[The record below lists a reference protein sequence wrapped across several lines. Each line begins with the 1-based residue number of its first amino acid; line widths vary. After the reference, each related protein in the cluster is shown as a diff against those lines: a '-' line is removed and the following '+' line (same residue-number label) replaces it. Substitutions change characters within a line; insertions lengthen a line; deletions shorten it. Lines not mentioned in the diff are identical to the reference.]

1 MDKEF
6 ILTDSMK
13 AFFLDNVEKFVDFVN
28 QVLHDEEFL
37 RCVDDLLPFDGAA
50 HASMNIIPEKQLIK
64 KMGVMIVRMDL
75 EPSLFSLAV
84 TITIDKDGEGLQ
96 GFSIFLTAC
105 KTIEE
110 LQEYVSEEQFR
121 EEVIEQF
128 INRNIYDTMM

>member
-6 ILTDSMK
+6 IFTDSTK
-13 AFFLDNVEKFVDFVN
+13 VLSLDNVGKFVDFVN
-28 QVLHDEEFL
+28 QVIHDEEFL
-37 RCVDDLLPFDGAA
+37 RCVEELLPFDGAA

-84 TITIDKDGEGLQ
+84 TITIDKGGEGLQ
-96 GFSIFLTAC
+96 GVSIFLTAC

-110 LQEYVSEEQFR
+110 LQAYVSGDQFR
-121 EEVIEQF
+121 EEVIEQCSH
-128 INRNIYDTMM
+128 RNIYD

>member
-6 ILTDSMK
+6 IFTDNTKVLS
-13 AFFLDNVEKFVDFVN
+13 LDNVGKFVDFVN
-28 QVLHDEEFL
+28 QVIHDEEFL
-37 RCVDDLLPFDGAA
+37 RCVEELLPFDGAA

-84 TITIDKDGEGLQ
+84 TIDKGGEGLQ
-96 GFSIFLTAC
+96 GVSIFLTAC

-110 LQEYVSEEQFR
+110 LQAYVSGDQFR
-121 EEVIEQF
+121 EEVIEQCSH
-128 INRNIYDTMM
+128 RNIYD

>member
-6 ILTDSMK
+6 IFTDRTKVLS
-13 AFFLDNVEKFVDFVN
+13 LDNVGKFVDFVN
-28 QVLHDEEFL
+28 QVIHDEEFL
-37 RCVDDLLPFDGAA
+37 RCVEELLPFDGAA

-84 TITIDKDGEGLQ
+84 TITIDKGGEGVQ
-96 GFSIFLTAC
+96 GVSIFLTAC

-110 LQEYVSEEQFR
+110 LQAYVSGEQFR
-121 EEVIEQF
+121 EEVIEQCSH
-128 INRNIYDTMM
+128 RNIYD